1 MASRSFHSVF
11 GQLDHLP
18 VADSCLFSLGQ
29 SHKFLLAESFLSS
42 IALRN
47 IMSVSFWRTTMK
59 QKPSTSFL
67 ADTWRRSFLVCTKGR
82 GCTEANTEMPGYTWA
97 LSLPLSLTV
106 WPWRIQVTSLPKFPC
121 LKKFYFHWN
130 LGVRHPCL
138 STFHIACSHHFQDRP
153 QREKGGKHQILFNSP
168 QWGNASHRLKGMGVR
183 PGKMTNS
190 GGTPLFFPI
199 QLSHRMVAIACITV
213 FSNF

>member
-18 VADSCLFSLGQ
+18 VADSCLFRLGQ

-47 IMSVSFWRTTMK
+47 MMSISFWKTTMK

-153 QREKGGKHQILFNSP
+153 QREMGGKHQILFNSP
-168 QWGNASHRLKGMGVR
+168 QEEMPLIGLKGWGWGQAR
-183 PGKMTNS
+183 WQTLGELPCSSQFN
-190 GGTPLFFPI
+190 
-199 QLSHRMVAIACITV
+199 
-213 FSNF
+213 

>member
-18 VADSCLFSLGQ
+18 VSDSCLFCLGQ

-47 IMSVSFWRTTMK
+47 MMSISFWRTTMK

-106 WPWRIQVTSLPKFPC
+106 WPWQIQVTSLPKFPC

-138 STFHIACSHHFQDRP
+138 STFHIARSHHFQDRP
-153 QREKGGKHQILFNSP
+153 QREMGGKHQILCNSP
-168 QWGNASHRLKGMGVR
+168 QEEMPLIGLKGWGWGQAR
-183 PGKMTNS
+183 WQTLGELPCSSQFN
-190 GGTPLFFPI
+190 
-199 QLSHRMVAIACITV
+199 
-213 FSNF
+213 